1 MMTSETDALVLLQR
15 VAKHGDASLQ
25 CREVSLRLSADQ
37 QHLILSRYSEHYSPE
52 GLEWVERQHFIS
64 VTELIRWVI
73 KQGEP
78 QVLVRGADSGLGAA
92 DTIQD
97 ALQGEA

>member
-37 QHLILSRYSEHYSPE
+37 QYLTLSRYSEHYSPE
-52 GLEWVERQHFIS
+52 GLEWVEHQHRVS
-64 VTELIRWVI
+64 VSELIRWVI

-78 QVLVRGADSGLGAA
+78 QVLVRGTDSGLGAA

>member
-37 QHLILSRYSEHYSPE
+37 QHLTLSRYSEHYSPRDWN
-52 GLEWVERQHFIS
+52 GS
-64 VTELIRWVI
+64 SAST
-73 KQGEP
+73 
-78 QVLVRGADSGLGAA
+78 ASA
-92 DTIQD
+92 
-97 ALQGEA
+97 

>member
-1 MMTSETDALVLLQR
+1 MTISDADALVLLQR

-37 QHLILSRYSEHYSPE
+37 QHLTLSRYSEHYSPD
-52 GLEWVERQHFIS
+52 GLEWVERQHRIS

-73 KQGEP
+73 RQGEP
-78 QVLVRGADSGLGAA
+78 QVLVRGPDCAFASL
-92 DTIQD
+92 
-97 ALQGEA
+97 